1 MFSTHN
7 TSKHT
12 LHPFRSIPTQLHNKK
27 SPSNSTL
34 HTITQG
40 SLQYIRLL
48 TCRIYH
54 YIYTTNP
61 LYH

>member
-27 SPSNSTL
+27 SP
-34 HTITQG
+34 I
-40 SLQYIRLL
+40 
-48 TCRIYH
+48 
-54 YIYTTNP
+54 
-61 LYH
+61 